1 MMQLNYERKMA
12 VLMHKSDKIL
22 DLKRKAMRQEND
34 NEIDDK
40 IDDVKNIED
49 EDAIDCVNRDNM
61 DTQNDDSRKNKNQSI
76 NKLQLLKNGK
86 KSKISDN
93 SQLNKNQNHIDID
106 LMISE
111 SNREADAIFKSIL
124 DSENKY
130 ENEIKIEE
138 TKNINEN
145 NQKLKPATSSNFSV
159 EQFLRKK
166 KVDKKKE
173 LDEASFCEY
182 NPLDFMDW
190 TSRSL

>member
-124 DSENKY
+124 NSENKY

>member
-1 MMQLNYERKMA
+1 MQLNYERKMA

-49 EDAIDCVNRDNM
+49 EDAIDCVSRDNM